1 MYQVTSIEASITES
15 QGLYDEPQGIE
26 TNGQWSKV
34 AENYYGDIFVA
45 SYDGALYKAQIE
57 ESSTPIDYIF
67 PDPSW
72 LTVAIVDRGYVR
84 MSNDNKARHITDLID
99 DETLQAGVESNEIAI
114 FYQGPQGWYR
124 ANGLEDAA
132 DKLISRNGVVL
143 FISDTACS
151 SEAWEKIHN
160 EYQAW
165 ADGYIWRISRATD
178 VAIGEAVTHF
188 TISDEALDLIGWEH
202 VIGGVIFTPDS
213 SGWNEPDLP
222 VQELI

>member
-34 AENYYGDIFVA
+34 AENYNGNVFVA
-45 SYDGALYKAQIE
+45 SYGGRLYKAQIE

-72 LTVAIVDRGYVR
+72 LTVAIVDCGYVR
-84 MSNDNKARHITDLID
+84 MSNDDKARHITDLID
-99 DETLQAGVESNEIAI
+99 DETLQAGVESDEIAV

-151 SEAWEKIHN
+151 SEVWEKIHN

-188 TISDEALDLIGWEH
+188 TISDEALDSIGWEH
-202 VIGGVIFTPDS
+202 VVGGVIFTPDS

-222 VQELI
+222 VQELL

>member
-45 SYDGALYKAQIE
+45 SYGGRLYKAQIE
-57 ESSTPIDYIF
+57 ECSTPIDHIF

-72 LTVAIVDRGYVR
+72 LTVAVVDRGEVR

-165 ADGYIWRISRATD
+165 ADGYIWRISRANDLTL
-178 VAIGEAVTHF
+178 GEAVTHF
-188 TISDEALDLIGWEH
+188 TISDEALKLIEWEYE
-202 VIGGVIFTPDS
+202 VGGVIFTPDS

-222 VQELI
+222 VQELL

>member
-15 QGLYDEPQGIE
+15 QGLYNEPQGIE
-26 TNGQWSKV
+26 ANGQWSKV
-34 AENYYGDIFVA
+34 AENYNRDVFVA

-57 ESSTPIDYIF
+57 EYSTPINYIF
-67 PDPSW
+67 PDPSL
-72 LTVAIVDRGYVR
+72 LTVVIVDRGYVR
-84 MSNDNKARHITDLID
+84 MSNDDKAQHIADLID
-99 DETLQAGVESNEIAI
+99 DETLQAGVESNEIAV

-132 DKLISRNGVVL
+132 DKLISRNSVVL

-151 SEAWEKIHN
+151 DEAWEKIHN
-160 EYQAW
+160 EYRAW

-178 VAIGEAVTHF
+178 VTLGEAVTHF
-188 TISDEALDLIGWEH
+188 TISDEALDLIVWEH
-202 VIGGVIFTPDS
+202 EVGGVIFTPDS

>member
-1 MYQVTSIEASITES
+1 MYQVTSIEASITKS
-15 QGLYDEPQGIE
+15 QGLYNESQGIE
-26 TNGQWSKV
+26 ANGQWSKV
-34 AENYYGDIFVA
+34 AENYNGDVFVA

-57 ESSTPIDYIF
+57 EYSTPIDHIF

-72 LTVAIVDRGYVR
+72 LTVAVVNRGEVR
-84 MSNDNKARHITDLID
+84 TSNDDKARHIVDLVD
-99 DETLQAGVESNEIAI
+99 DETLQAGVECGEIAV

-124 ANGLEDAA
+124 AESLEDAA

-143 FISDTACS
+143 FISDTACND
-151 SEAWEKIHN
+151 EAWEKIHN

-188 TISDEALDLIGWEH
+188 TISDEALDLIEWEH
-202 VIGGVIFTPDS
+202 EAGGLIFTPDS

>member
-1 MYQVTSIEASITES
+1 MYQVTSIKASITES

-34 AENYYGDIFVA
+34 AENYNRNVFVA
-45 SYDGALYKAQIE
+45 SYGGRLYKAQIE
-57 ESSTPIDYIF
+57 ECSTPIDHIF

-72 LTVAIVDRGYVR
+72 LTVAVVDRGEVR
-84 MSNDNKARHITDLID
+84 MSNDDKARHITDLID

-188 TISDEALDLIGWEH
+188 TISDEALELIEWENE
-202 VIGGVIFTPDS
+202 VGSVIFTPDS

-222 VQELI
+222 VQELL

>member
-15 QGLYDEPQGIE
+15 QGLYNEPQGIE

-34 AENYYGDIFVA
+34 AENYNGNVFVA
-45 SYDGALYKAQIE
+45 SYGGRLYKAQIE
-57 ESSTPIDYIF
+57 ECITPIDHVF

-72 LTVAIVDRGYVR
+72 LTVAIVDHGCVR
-84 MSNDNKARHITDLID
+84 MSNDDKARHITDLID
-99 DETLQAGVESNEIAI
+99 DETLQAGVDSNEIAI

-151 SEAWEKIHN
+151 SEVWEKIHN

-202 VIGGVIFTPDS
+202 AVGGVIFTPDS

-222 VQELI
+222 VQELL

>member
-34 AENYYGDIFVA
+34 AENYNGNVFVA
-45 SYDGALYKAQIE
+45 SYGGRLYKAQIE
-57 ESSTPIDYIF
+57 ECSTPIDHIF

-72 LTVAIVDRGYVR
+72 LTVAVVDRGEVR
-84 MSNDNKARHITDLID
+84 MSNDDKARHITDLID

-114 FYQGPQGWYR
+114 FCQGPQGWYR

-160 EYQAW
+160 GYQAW
-165 ADGYIWRISRATD
+165 DDGYIWRISRATD

-188 TISDEALDLIGWEH
+188 TISDEALDFIGWEH
-202 VIGGVIFTPDS
+202 VVGGVIFTPDS

-222 VQELI
+222 VQQLI

>member
-1 MYQVTSIEASITES
+1 MYQATSIEARITES
-15 QGLYDEPQGIE
+15 QGLYNEPQGIE
-26 TNGQWSKV
+26 ANGQWSKV
-34 AENYYGDIFVA
+34 AKNYNGDVFVA

-57 ESSTPIDYIF
+57 ECSTPIDYIF

-72 LTVAIVDRGYVR
+72 LTVAIVDREEVR
-84 MSNDNKARHITDLID
+84 MSNDDKARHIVDLVD
-99 DETLQAGVESNEIAI
+99 DETLQAGVESGKIAV

-151 SEAWEKIHN
+151 DEAWEKIHN

-178 VAIGEAVTHF
+178 VTLGEAVTHF
-188 TISDEALDLIGWEH
+188 TISDEALDLIEWEPE
-202 VIGGVIFTPDS
+202 VGCVIFAPDS

>member
-1 MYQVTSIEASITES
+1 MYQATSIEASITES
-15 QGLYDEPQGIE
+15 QGLYNEPQGIE
-26 TNGQWSKV
+26 ANGQWSKV
-34 AENYYGDIFVA
+34 AKNYNGDVFVA

-57 ESSTPIDYIF
+57 ECSAPIDYIF

-72 LTVAIVDRGYVR
+72 LTVAIVDREEVR
-84 MSNDNKARHITDLID
+84 MSNDDKARHIVDLVD
-99 DETLQAGVESNEIAI
+99 DETLQAGVESGEIAV

-151 SEAWEKIHN
+151 DEAWEKIHN

-178 VAIGEAVTHF
+178 VTLGEAVTHF
-188 TISDEALDLIGWEH
+188 TISDEALDLIVWEH
-202 VIGGVIFTPDS
+202 EVGGVIFTPDS

>member
-15 QGLYDEPQGIE
+15 QGLYYEPQGIE

-34 AENYYGDIFVA
+34 AENYNGNVFVA
-45 SYDGALYKAQIE
+45 SYGGRLYEAQIE
-57 ESSTPIDYIF
+57 ECSTPIDHIF

-72 LTVAIVDRGYVR
+72 LTVAVVDRGEVR
-84 MSNDNKARHITDLID
+84 MSNDDKARHITDLID

-132 DKLISRNGVVL
+132 GKLISRNGVVL

-160 EYQAW
+160 EHQAW

-202 VIGGVIFTPDS
+202 VVGGVIFTPDS

-222 VQELI
+222 VQQLI

>member
-34 AENYYGDIFVA
+34 AENYNGDVFVA

-57 ESSTPIDYIF
+57 EFSTPIDYIF

-72 LTVAIVDRGYVR
+72 LTVAIVDREEVR
-84 MSNDNKARHITDLID
+84 ISNDDKARHIVDLVD
-99 DETLQAGVESNEIAI
+99 DETLQAGVESDEIAVY
-114 FYQGPQGWYR
+114 YQGPQGWYR
-124 ANGLEDAA
+124 SQDWEDAA
-132 DKLISRNGVVL
+132 DKLISRGGVVL
-143 FISDTACS
+143 YISDTACS
-151 SEAWEKIHN
+151 DETWEKIHN

-178 VAIGEAVTHF
+178 VTLGEAVTHF
-188 TISDEALDLIGWEH
+188 TISDESLDLIGWEH
-202 VIGGVIFTPDS
+202 VVCGVIFAPDS

>member
-15 QGLYDEPQGIE
+15 QGLYNEPQGIE
-26 TNGQWSKV
+26 ANGQWSKV
-34 AENYYGDIFVA
+34 AENYNGNVFVA

-99 DETLQAGVESNEIAI
+99 DETLQAGVGSNEIAV

-124 ANGLEDAA
+124 AENLEDAA
-132 DKLISRNGVVL
+132 DKLISRDGVVL

-151 SEAWEKIHN
+151 
-160 EYQAW
+160 
-165 ADGYIWRISRATD
+165 
-178 VAIGEAVTHF
+178 
-188 TISDEALDLIGWEH
+188 DEA
-202 VIGGVIFTPDS
+202 
-213 SGWNEPDLP
+213 
-222 VQELI
+222 

>member
-15 QGLYDEPQGIE
+15 QGLYNEPQGIE
-26 TNGQWSKV
+26 ANGQWSKV
-34 AENYYGDIFVA
+34 AENYNGNVFVA

-99 DETLQAGVESNEIAI
+99 DETLQAGGSNEIAV

-124 ANGLEDAA
+124 AENLEDAA
-132 DKLISRNGVVL
+132 DKLISRDGVVL

-151 SEAWEKIHN
+151 
-160 EYQAW
+160 
-165 ADGYIWRISRATD
+165 
-178 VAIGEAVTHF
+178 
-188 TISDEALDLIGWEH
+188 DEA
-202 VIGGVIFTPDS
+202 
-213 SGWNEPDLP
+213 
-222 VQELI
+222 

>member
-1 MYQVTSIEASITES
+1 MYQATSIEASITES

-57 ESSTPIDYIF
+57 EFSTPIDYIF

-151 SEAWEKIHN
+151 SEAWEKTHN

-165 ADGYIWRISRATD
+165 ADGYIWCISRATD

-188 TISDEALDLIGWEH
+188 TISDEALNLIEWEH
-202 VIGGVIFTPDS
+202 VVGGVIFTLDS

-222 VQELI
+222 VQELL

>member
-34 AENYYGDIFVA
+34 AENYNGNVFVSSYGG
-45 SYDGALYKAQIE
+45 SLYKAPIE
-57 ESSTPIDYIF
+57 ECSTPIDHIF
-67 PDPSW
+67 PNPSW
-72 LTVAIVDRGYVR
+72 LTVAVVDREEVR
-84 MSNDNKARHITDLID
+84 MSNDDKARHITDLID

-132 DKLISRNGVVL
+132 DKLISRNGAVL

-151 SEAWEKIHN
+151 SKAWEKIHN

-188 TISDEALDLIGWEH
+188 TISDEALDLIRWEH
-202 VIGGVIFTPDS
+202 VVGGVIFTPDS

-222 VQELI
+222 VQQLI

>member
-1 MYQVTSIEASITES
+1 MYQATSIVASITES
-15 QGLYDEPQGIE
+15 QGLYNEPQVIE
-26 TNGQWSKV
+26 ANGQWSKV
-34 AENYYGDIFVA
+34 AKNYNGDVFVA
-45 SYDGALYKAQIE
+45 SYDGALYNALIVE
-57 ESSTPIDYIF
+57 CSTPIDYIF

-72 LTVAIVDRGYVR
+72 LTVAVVDRGEVR
-84 MSNDNKARHITDLID
+84 MSNDDKARHIVDLVD
-99 DETLQAGVESNEIAI
+99 DETLQAGVESGEIAV
-114 FYQGPQGWYR
+114 FYQRPQGWYR
-124 ANGLEDAA
+124 AESLEDAA

-151 SEAWEKIHN
+151 DEAWEKIHN

-178 VAIGEAVTHF
+178 VTLGEAVTHF
-188 TISDEALDLIGWEH
+188 TISDEALDLIVWEH
-202 VIGGVIFTPDS
+202 EVGGVIFTPDS

>member
-34 AENYYGDIFVA
+34 AENYNGNVFVA
-45 SYDGALYKAQIE
+45 SYGGRLYKAQIE
-57 ESSTPIDYIF
+57 ECSTPIDHIF

-72 LTVAIVDRGYVR
+72 LTVAAVDRGEVR
-84 MSNDNKARHITDLID
+84 TSNDDKARHITDLID

-202 VIGGVIFTPDS
+202 VVGDVIFTPDS

-222 VQELI
+222 VQQLI

>member
-34 AENYYGDIFVA
+34 AENYCRDIFGA

-72 LTVAIVDRGYVR
+72 LTVAVVDRGEVR
-84 MSNDNKARHITDLID
+84 TSNDDKARHIVDLVD
-99 DETLQAGVESNEIAI
+99 DETLQAGVESGEIAV

-151 SEAWEKIHN
+151 DEVWEKIRN

-165 ADGYIWRISRATD
+165 ADGCIWRISRATD
-178 VAIGEAVTHF
+178 VTLGEAVTHF

-202 VIGGVIFTPDS
+202 VVGGVIFTPDS